1 MTAKETADAIPVAL
15 LVPTRLEAA
24 ANLLDQAVR
33 AGCHDPQAAYLL
45 ALAYKRQGK
54 PADARAALRKI
65 GRPDAGVFLQ
75 LGLLSL
81 EEGQLAQAEQD
92 FARAWQMDPTS
103 YPAGRNLLFTRLS
116 LDRIDD
122 AEALIASVLPLQSS
136 PEDQR
141 FLVLLQGLLRTCQ
154 SAAGDAHFEP
164 VLVEMTSAEEQR
176 LVQLARSLGQ
186 IDTALTL
193 LKTLAAARRGSA
205 AVQEA
210 YLEAVLVKGRTLM
223 ERCSWGEAKRVLSPL
238 LRHRGTS
245 RSLQVLLLNLLGC
258 CACMNQDFDHGVE
271 HFEAALR
278 HANNDPRLQQN
289 LALAHE
295 LRGRFADAEP
305 HWNRFFDLLERQE
318 PVAPEQL
325 LFEGLNRLAACHSEK
340 DRWQNA
346 LGYLRRAHQLR
357 PRNTEVL
364 ERLFHLHHHLRRPED
379 ARRVLQKLRELK
391 PGEPQYDLY
400 EIDLIE
406 VKSLNDI
413 DRVLTEIDRVLKK
426 HPDEA
431 RVEERAVNMVG
442 SVLPLMNNICE
453 QLNGQLSKVLGQVR
467 NLPNYQI
474 NWSAVHDTMRDLLR
488 EYQRLRRISSKCLP
502 LVKSEEHRRIVREMT
517 EHIDSKIEVCQSMS
531 G

>member
-1 MTAKETADAIPVAL
+1 MASAPESDNIPVAL

-24 ANLLDQAVR
+24 AHLLDQAVR
-33 AGCHDPQAAYLL
+33 AGCQDSQASYLL

-54 PADARAALRKI
+54 TAEARAAFRRI
-65 GRPDAGVFLQ
+65 GRPDGGILLQ

-81 EEGQLAQAEQD
+81 EEGQLVQAEQE
-92 FARAWQMDPTS
+92 FARAWEMDPTS
-103 YPAGRNLLFTRLS
+103 FPAGHNLLLTRLT

-122 AEALIASVLPLQSS
+122 AEVLITPLLPLAASS
-136 PEDQR
+136 AEQR
-141 FLVLLQGLLRTCQ
+141 LLVQLQGLLRTWQ
-154 SAAGDAHFEP
+154 SAAADGNPEP
-164 VLVEMTSAEEQR
+164 ALLEMTSAEEQR

-186 IDTALTL
+186 IDVALAL
-193 LKTLAAARRGSA
+193 LKTLAAVRRGSGA
-205 AVQEA
+205 LQEA

-223 ERCSWGEAKRVLSPL
+223 QRCSWGEAKRLLTPL

-245 RSLQVLLLNLLGC
+245 RNLQVVLLNLLGC
-258 CACMNQDFDHGVE
+258 CACMNQDFDQGVD
-271 HFEAALR
+271 HFAAALR
-278 HANNDPRLQQN
+278 HAANDPRLHQN

-295 LRGRFADAEP
+295 LRGRLPEAEP
-305 HWNRFFDLLERQE
+305 HWNRFFDLLEQQE

-325 LFEGLNRLAACHSEK
+325 IFEGLNRLAACHSDK

-346 LGYLRRAHQLR
+346 LAYLRRAHQLR
-357 PRNTEVL
+357 PHSAEVL
-364 ERLFHLHHHLRRPED
+364 ERLFHLHHHLRRPEE

-391 PGEPQYDLY
+391 PREPQYDLY

-406 VKSLNDI
+406 VKSLNDV
-413 DRVLTEIDRVLKK
+413 DRVLTEIDGVLKS
-426 HPDEA
+426 HPDDA
-431 RVEERAVNMVG
+431 RVEERAVTMVG

-453 QLNGQLSKVLGQVR
+453 QLNAQLGKVLGQVR

-474 NWSAVHDTMRDLLR
+474 NWSAVHETMRDLLR
-488 EYQRLRRISSKCLP
+488 EFQKLRRITNKCLP
-502 LVKSEEHRRIVREMT
+502 LVKSEEHRRIVRELT